1 MTINTAIFAAGCFWG
16 VEHFFKTMSGVTA
29 VISGYSGGH
38 TENPTYED
46 VLTGDTGHIE
56 VVEIEYDEDK
66 ISYNELLDMFFKIHD
81 PTTIDRQGPD
91 IGEQYKSVIFYANE
105 EERQLAKNKIKK
117 IDDATFFKEPI
128 VTEVRAATIF
138 YKAEEYHQDFI
149 EKTGRICYHQMY
161 VNQNQTLFNSD
172 F

>member
-1 MTINTAIFAAGCFWG
+1 MGLQSAIFAGGCFWG
-16 VEHFFKTMSGVTA
+16 VEHFFKGILGVSS

-38 TENPTYED
+38 TDNPTYED
-46 VLTGDTGHIE
+46 VLRGNTGHIE
-56 VVEIEYDEDK
+56 VVQVDYDASK
-66 ISYNELLDMFFKIHD
+66 VSYDELLDMFFKIHD

-91 IGEQYKSVIFYANE
+91 VGEQYKSVIFYTNVDE
-105 EERQLAKNKIKK
+105 MNLAKEK
-117 IDDATFFKEPI
+117 IDKIDAGGFFKDPI
-128 VTEVRAATIF
+128 VTELREAATF

-149 EKTGRICYHQMY
+149 EKTGRMCYHQMY

>member
-1 MTINTAIFAAGCFWG
+1 MTLNSAIFAGGCFWG
-16 VEHFFKTMSGVTA
+16 VEHFFNGMIGVSA

-38 TENPTYED
+38 TDNPTYED
-46 VLTGDTGHIE
+46 VLTGKSGHIE
-56 VVEIEYDEDK
+56 VVQVEYDSSK
-66 ISYNELLDMFFKIHD
+66 ISYDELLDMFFKIHD

-91 IGEQYKSVIFYANE
+91 VGEQYKSVIFYSDEIEMNSAQE
-105 EERQLAKNKIKK
+105 KIKK
-117 IDDATFFKEPI
+117 IDTGNFFKDPI
-128 VTEVRAATIF
+128 VTELRKAVTF

-149 EKTGRICYHQMY
+149 EKTGRMCYHQMY

>member
-1 MTINTAIFAAGCFWG
+1 MTLNSAIFAGGCFWG
-16 VEHFFKTMSGVTA
+16 VEHFFSAITGVTA
-29 VISGYSGGH
+29 VVSGYSGGH

-46 VLTGDTGHIE
+46 VLTGTSGHIE
-56 VVEIEYDEDK
+56 VVQIEYDANK
-66 ISYNELLDMFFKIHD
+66 VSYDELLDMFFKIHD

-91 IGEQYKSVIFYANE
+91 VGEQYKSVIFYSDEIEMNSAQE
-105 EERQLAKNKIKK
+105 KIKK
-117 IDDATFFKEPI
+117 IDTGNFFKDPI
-128 VTEVRAATIF
+128 VTELRKAVTF

-149 EKTGRICYHQMY
+149 EKTGRMCYHQMY

>member
-1 MTINTAIFAAGCFWG
+1 MMG
-16 VEHFFKTMSGVTA
+16 VSS

-46 VLTGDTGHIE
+46 VVTGTTGHIE
-56 VVEIEYDEDK
+56 VVQIEYDEN
-66 ISYNELLDMFFKIHD
+66 IVSYDALLDMFFKIHD

-91 IGEQYKSVIFYANE
+91 VGEQYKSVIFYANQDE
-105 EERQLAKNKIKK
+105 MNAANEKIKI
-117 IDDATFFKEPI
+117 IDAGNFFNDPI
-128 VTEVRAATIF
+128 VTEVREAAIF

-149 EKTGRICYHQMY
+149 EKTGRMCYHQMY

>member
-1 MTINTAIFAAGCFWG
+1 MILDSAIFAGGCFWG
-16 VEHFFKTMSGVTA
+16 VEHFFKGMLGVSS

-38 TENPTYED
+38 TDNPTYED
-46 VLTGDTGHIE
+46 VLRGNTGHIE
-56 VVEIEYDEDK
+56 VVQVDYDASK
-66 ISYNELLDMFFKIHD
+66 VSYDELLDMFFKIHD

-91 IGEQYKSVIFYANE
+91 VGEQYKSVIFYTNVDE
-105 EERQLAKNKIKK
+105 MNLAKEK
-117 IDDATFFKEPI
+117 IDKIDAGGFF
-128 VTEVRAATIF
+128 TELREAATF

-149 EKTGRICYHQMY
+149 EKTGRMCYHQMY

>member
-1 MTINTAIFAAGCFWG
+1 MMG
-16 VEHFFKTMSGVTA
+16 VSS

-46 VLTGDTGHIE
+46 VVTGTTGHIE
-56 VVEIEYDEDK
+56 VVQIEYDEN
-66 ISYNELLDMFFKIHD
+66 IVSYDALLDMFFKIHD

-91 IGEQYKSVIFYANE
+91 VGEQYKSVIFYANQDE
-105 EERQLAKNKIKK
+105 MNAANKKIKI
-117 IDDATFFKEPI
+117 IDAGNFFNDPI
-128 VTEVRAATIF
+128 VTEVREAAIF

-149 EKTGRICYHQMY
+149 EKTGRMCYHQMY
-161 VNQNQTLFNSD
+161 VNQNQSLFNSD

>member
-1 MTINTAIFAAGCFWG
+1 MMG
-16 VEHFFKTMSGVTA
+16 VSS

-46 VLTGDTGHIE
+46 VVTGTTGHIE
-56 VVEIEYDEDK
+56 VVQIEYDAN
-66 ISYNELLDMFFKIHD
+66 IVSYDALLDMFFKIHD

-91 IGEQYKSVIFYANE
+91 VGEQYKSVIFYANQDE
-105 EERQLAKNKIKK
+105 MNAANKK
-117 IDDATFFKEPI
+117 IMIIDAGNFFKDPI
-128 VTEVRAATIF
+128 VTEVREAAIF

-149 EKTGRICYHQMY
+149 EKTGRMCYHQMY
-161 VNQNQTLFNSD
+161 VNQNQTLFNSA

>member
-1 MTINTAIFAAGCFWG
+1 MSYATFAGGCFWG
-16 VEHFFKTMSGVTA
+16 VEHFFAAMTGVTA
-29 VISGYSGGH
+29 VVSGYSGGH

-46 VLTGDTGHIE
+46 VLTGTSGHIE
-56 VVEIEYDEDK
+56 VVQIEYDANK
-66 ISYNELLDMFFKIHD
+66 VSYDELLDMFFKIHD

-91 IGEQYKSVIFYANE
+91 VGEQYKSVIFYSDEIEMN
-105 EERQLAKNKIKK
+105 LAQEKIKI
-117 IDDATFFKEPI
+117 IDTGNFFKDPI
-128 VTEVRAATIF
+128 VTELRKAVTF

-149 EKTGRICYHQMY
+149 EKTGRMCYHQMY

>member
-1 MTINTAIFAAGCFWG
+1 MSYAIFAGGCFWG
-16 VEHFFKTMSGVTA
+16 VEHFFKGMMGVSS

-46 VLTGDTGHIE
+46 VVTGTTGHIE
-56 VVEIEYDEDK
+56 VVQIEYDEN
-66 ISYNELLDMFFKIHD
+66 IVSYDALLDMFFKIHD

-91 IGEQYKSVIFYANE
+91 VGEQYKSVIFYANQDE
-105 EERQLAKNKIKK
+105 MNAANKKIKI
-117 IDDATFFKEPI
+117 IDAGNFFNDPI
-128 VTEVRAATIF
+128 VTEVREAAIF

-149 EKTGRICYHQMY
+149 EKTGRMCYHQMY

>member
-1 MTINTAIFAAGCFWG
+1 MGLQSAIFAGGCFWG
-16 VEHFFKTMSGVTA
+16 VEHFFKGMLGVTS

-38 TENPTYED
+38 TDNPTYED
-46 VLTGDTGHIE
+46 VLRGNTGHIE
-56 VVEIEYDEDK
+56 VVQVDYDANK
-66 ISYNELLDMFFKIHD
+66 VSYGELLDMFFKIHD

-91 IGEQYKSVIFYANE
+91 VGEQYKSVIFYTNVDE
-105 EERQLAKNKIKK
+105 MNLAKEK
-117 IDDATFFKEPI
+117 IDKIDAGGFFKDPI
-128 VTEVRAATIF
+128 VTELREAATF

-149 EKTGRICYHQMY
+149 EKTGRMCYHQMY

>member
-1 MTINTAIFAAGCFWG
+1 MMG
-16 VEHFFKTMSGVTA
+16 VSS

-46 VLTGDTGHIE
+46 VVTGTTGHIE
-56 VVEIEYDEDK
+56 VVQIEYDAN
-66 ISYNELLDMFFKIHD
+66 IVSYDALLDMFFKIHD

-91 IGEQYKSVIFYANE
+91 VGEQYKSVIFYANQDE
-105 EERQLAKNKIKK
+105 MNAANKKIKI
-117 IDDATFFKEPI
+117 IDAGNFFNDPI
-128 VTEVRAATIF
+128 VTEVREAAIF

-149 EKTGRICYHQMY
+149 EKTGRMCYHQMY